1 MKAIAAAS
9 FYFESQ
15 TENAY
20 AAAYNSD
27 RRPGALIGIQFRA
40 RKLPIDEPIIE
51 RL

>member
-9 FYFESQ
+9 FYFEGQ

-20 AAAYNSD
+20 AAADNSNL
-27 RRPGALIGIQFRA
+27 RPVALIGIQFRA
-40 RKLPIDEPIIE
+40 KKLPIDEPIIE